1 VLGDLPTG
9 DVVLRRLARTHLFVL
24 TVCAGL
30 SVGGLAIAFAD
41 WTSTSPNAVLLRRSV
56 PEGTA
61 CSHAVSSPAPAPV
74 ALPSRA
80 TAWPPGLLTFFRP
93 PQVRLDAVG

>member
-1 VLGDLPTG
+1 VPGDLRTG
-9 DVVLRRLARTHLFVL
+9 DVVLRHLVRTHLFVL

-41 WTSTSPNAVLLRRSV
+41 WTSASPNAVLLRRSRTQ
-56 PEGTA
+56 GTA
-61 CSHAVSSPAPAPV
+61 CSHTVSSPAPAPV

-80 TAWPPGLLTFFRP
+80 TAWHRGS
-93 PQVRLDAVG
+93 